1 MTIDVQD
8 KTGPAK
14 TGKPVD
20 VYAEERAITALINQ
34 AARLTDDQK
43 FLEWMELFTEDGVYS
58 AITRENRDATG
69 LYLFRDVGKRM
80 LHMRAA
86 FQMGLWQVPRGA
98 LTHLVSNMQIEVQDA
113 ETASCVSNFI
123 IARTAELEMTKFYAS
138 GRYYDYFQK
147 VAGAWR
153 FKVRDVVV
161 DTAVLPSAG
170 TELL

>member
-1 MTIDVQD
+1 MSIEVKE
-8 KTGPAK
+8 KTAPAA
-14 TGKPVD
+14 TGKAVD
-20 VYAEERAITALINQ
+20 IILEERAITQLINL

-58 AITRENRDATG
+58 GMTRENLGSTG

-86 FQMGLWQVPRGA
+86 FQMGLWQAPRGA
-98 LTHLVSNMQIEVQDA
+98 LTHLVANLQIEVEDS
-113 ETASCVSNFI
+113 ETASCVSSFI
-123 IARTAELEMTKFYAS
+123 IARTGELEMTKLYAS
-138 GRYYDYFQK
+138 GRYYDRFQK
-147 VAGAWR
+147 IDGAWR

-161 DTAVLPSAG
+161 DTNILPAQG